1 MTTNRVTDDMKHTL
15 LTLLA
20 IALLSASPASA
31 RVAQQAVQVVPV
43 AKKISIEDGR
53 VFLNGKQVDNARLP
67 DGLRNLDDNVSL
79 TFWTSDNA
87 LIEIN
92 GQTFVFE
99 GNQFREAGPDE
110 KADRNVMVVFSGQS
124 NGTNVSLFE
133 APQATA
139 TYQLRSRPTGEAHA
153 MQSYVTQLRERAEE
167 FNKLTF
173 ELKEVVPE
181 GNELARQMVVEAEN
195 AARIANILPHV
206 EYESYLGSLQA
217 ENKVLY
223 EELQR
228 ERQMEMRTHQLAMA
242 ARNAAT
248 SQEREK
254 HITELRSVLTEIF
267 ELKQDN
273 RQQEI
278 EQLEQQL
285 NELQERLAERESLKK
300 DIIESRLADLLNLH
314 RW

>member
-1 MTTNRVTDDMKHTL
+1 MTTNRVTDAMKHTL

-20 IALLSASPASA
+20 IALLGTSPASA
-31 RVAQQAVQVVPV
+31 RAFQQAVQVVPM

-53 VFLNGKQVDNARLP
+53 VFLNGKRVEDARLP
-67 DGLRNLDDNVSL
+67 DGLRELDENVSL
-79 TFWTSDNA
+79 TFWTTDNA
-87 LIEIN
+87 LIDIN

-99 GNQFREAGPDE
+99 NDRFREAGPDE
-110 KADRNVMVVFSGQS
+110 KAQRNVMVVFSGQS
-124 NGTNVSLFE
+124 EGTNVSLFE
-133 APQATA
+133 APEATA

-153 MQSYVTQLRERAEE
+153 MQSYVTQLRQRADEV
-167 FNKLTF
+167 NKLTF
-173 ELKEVVPE
+173 ELKEVAPE

-195 AARIANILPHV
+195 AARIASLLPRV

-217 ENKVLY
+217 ENRVLY

-242 ARNAAT
+242 ARNAD
-248 SQEREK
+248 SSEEREK
-254 HITELRSVLTEIF
+254 HIAELRNVLTEIF

-285 NELQERLAERESLKK
+285 NELQDRLAERESLKK